1 MKKLFCYRFLSL
13 LLAGILVFST
23 CQKDEDKPIIVM
35 VSPDSGR
42 AGDAVVI
49 SGLLLGQATR
59 VVFGTTEGAVIAA
72 ENKAVFTQVPAGLPA
87 GKVSV
92 TGETNGGLSNPL
104 EFTVMPSVPEITTI
118 APPKGSPGMRVTLT
132 GRYFSDA
139 KEVDLGDQ
147 KITAFEV
154 SSDTQLVIKIPG
166 NSTLGEKAVTVTTPG
181 GVSKPA
187 TFTVVSPPFITSFSP
202 AAGLTGKHIL
212 ISGANLGGITAVYF
226 QDASAVDASAVFE
239 VKSATLIDAIVPADA
254 ATGKLKVVGE
264 GGEALSATDFIV
276 EGAPSITSFAPAS
289 GTFTTEVIIDGDNFL
304 PDAKVKFGTVY
315 AKTTFV
321 SEKRLKATV
330 PAGASSGPV
339 VVETAAGAG
348 RSDDIFLVIAAP
360 SIDRFSPIMGV
371 AGKTKLT
378 INGANFKDISSVKFN
393 GAEAGQANITVN
405 SLTSLD
411 VKVPELATTG
421 TVTVTNPSGTG
432 VSASI
437 FTVVDPS
444 SALTFS
450 PDKGAVGASIAVTGF
465 DFDNTSVV
473 RFNGVQ
479 VSPGGFDLN
488 SETSITVQVPASSTT
503 GKISVTTAG
512 LTLRSTQDFT
522 VIQPPVINNFRP
534 ASGPVGTEVIVS
546 GSNFDNATVRFNGVM
561 IDRNDITSN
570 SNTISFHVPSGAST
584 GPIAI
589 ETVAGTAF
597 TSNFTVVPPPQIG
610 SFSPLSGAVGLT
622 VTISGSN
629 FDNASSVQF
638 NGTEVGPLNFQV
650 NPPLSI
656 SAKVPVG
663 ATTGVITVTTPAGSV
678 TSSDNF
684 TVAPVVNSFSPLSG
698 PAGTVVAVTGNNFE
712 NITDVFF
719 NGIKAKTFT
728 MQSTTSLEA
737 TVPAGAGPGL
747 ITVASAIGSGSS
759 SYTFMVTPL
768 VTFVRPASGMVGTSV
783 TIDGSDFTGVT
794 DVTFD
799 NVSANFSITNDTQI
813 TTTVPQTA
821 TSGYLV
827 VSNSAGSSNIY
838 FTVLPPPELISVSPL
853 SAGANSRISLFGTNL
868 TQVTKVTIGGKNAAI
883 VSQISTSMVVIVPQ
897 GTGVGIKSIVAE
909 YLGGSTT
916 LSIRIS
922 R

>member
-1 MKKLFCYRFLSL
+1 MKKLFCYRLLSL

-23 CQKDEDKPIIVM
+23 CQKDEDKPIIVL

-72 ENKAVFTQVPAGLPA
+72 ENKAIFTQVPAGLPA

-92 TGETNGGLSNPL
+92 TVETNGGLSNPL

-132 GRYFSDA
+132 GRYLSDA
-139 KEVDLGDQ
+139 KEVALGDQ
-147 KITAFEV
+147 KITAFEA

-187 TFTVVSPPFITSFSP
+187 TITVVSPPFITSFSP
-202 AAGLTGKHIL
+202 AAGITGKHIL

-226 QDASAVDASAVFE
+226 QDASAVFE
-239 VKSATLIDAIVPADA
+239 VKSAALIDAMVPADA

-276 EGAPSITSFAPAS
+276 EGAPSITSFAPMS

-330 PAGASSGPV
+330 PTGASSGPV

-348 RSDDIFLVIAAP
+348 RSDDTFLVIAAP
-360 SIDRFSPIMGV
+360 SVDRFSPIMGV
-371 AGKTKLT
+371 AGRTKLT

-411 VKVPELATTG
+411 VKVPALATTG

-450 PDKGAVGASIAVTGF
+450 PDKGAVGASITVTGF
-465 DFDNTSVV
+465 GFDNTSVV
-473 RFNGVQ
+473 WFNGVQ

-534 ASGPVGTEVIVS
+534 ASGPVGTQVIVS
-546 GSNFDNATVRFNGVM
+546 GANFDNATVRFNGVT
-561 IDRNDITSN
+561 IDRTDITSN
-570 SNTISFHVPSGAST
+570 TNTVSFHVPPGAST
-584 GPIAI
+584 GSIAI
-589 ETVAGTAF
+589 ETVAGTAL
-597 TSNFTVVPPPQIG
+597 TSNFTVVPPPQIT
-610 SFSPLSGAVGLT
+610 SFSPLSGAVGST

-638 NGTEVGPLNFQV
+638 NGTEVGNLNFQV
-650 NPPLSI
+650 VSPYSI
-656 SAKVPVG
+656 AAKVPVG
-663 ATTGVITVTTPAGSV
+663 ATTGVITVATPAGLG
-678 TSSDNF
+678 TSPSNF
-684 TVAPVVNSFSPLSG
+684 AVAPVVNSFSPPSG
-698 PAGTVVAVTGNNFE
+698 PAGTVVAVSGNNFE

-728 MQSTTSLEA
+728 MKSTTSLEA
-737 TVPAGAGPGL
+737 TVPASAGAGL
-747 ITVASAIGSGSS
+747 ITVTSAIGSGSS
-759 SYTFMVTPL
+759 SLTFLVTPL
-768 VTFVRPASGMVGTSV
+768 VTSVRPASGMAGTSV
-783 TIDGSDFTGVT
+783 TIDGSDFTGVS
-794 DVTFD
+794 DVTFN
-799 NVSANFSITNDTQI
+799 NVSANFSITSDTRI

-821 TSGYLV
+821 TSGDLV
-827 VSNSAGSSNIY
+827 VSNSAGSSKIY
-838 FTVLPPPELISVSPL
+838 FTVLSPPTLSSVSPS
-853 SAGANSRISLFGTNL
+853 SASVGSHILLGGTNL
-868 TQVTKVTIGGKNAAI
+868 TQVTNVTIGGRNAPI
-883 VSQISTSMVVIVPQ
+883 FRQFSTSMEVVVPQ
-897 GTGVGIKSIVAE
+897 GTGLGKKSIDAY
-909 YLGGSTT
+909 YLGGSTSWPI
-916 LSIRIS
+916 LIFR
-922 R
+922 

>member
-1 MKKLFCYRFLSL
+1 MKKLICYRFLSL
-13 LLAGILVFST
+13 LLAGMLVFST
-23 CQKDEDKPIIVM
+23 CQKDEDKPLIVL

-42 AGDAVVI
+42 VGDAVVI

-59 VVFGTTEGAVIAA
+59 VVFGTAEGVVIAA
-72 ENKAVFTQVPAGLPA
+72 ESKAIFTQVPAGLPA

-92 TGETNGGLSNPL
+92 TVETNGGLSNPL

-118 APPKGSPGMRVTLT
+118 APLKGSPGMRVMLT
-132 GRYFSDA
+132 GLYFSDT
-139 KEVDLGDQ
+139 KEVSLGDQ

-166 NSTLGEKAVTVTTPG
+166 NSTLGEKDLTVTTPG

-202 AAGLTGKHIL
+202 PAGLTGKHIL
-212 ISGANLGGITAVYF
+212 ISGANLSGITAVYF
-226 QDASAVDASAVFE
+226 QDAAAAFE
-239 VKSATLIDAIVPADA
+239 VKSAALIDAIVPATA

-264 GGEALSATDFIV
+264 GGEALSATDFVV
-276 EGAPSITSFAPAS
+276 EGAPSIASFTPAS

-304 PDAKVKFGTVY
+304 PDAKVKFGTIY
-315 AKTTFV
+315 ARTTFV

-348 RSDDIFLVIAAP
+348 RSDDTFLVIAAP
-360 SIDRFSPIMGV
+360 SVDRFSPIMGV

-378 INGANFKDISSVKFN
+378 ISGANFKDISSVKFN

-411 VKVPELATTG
+411 VRVPELATTG

-450 PDKGAVGASIAVTGF
+450 PDKGAVGASITVTGF
-465 DFDNTSVV
+465 GFDNTSVV

-512 LTLRSTQDFT
+512 LTLKSTQDFT
-522 VIQPPVINNFRP
+522 VIQAPVINNFRP
-534 ASGPVGTEVIVS
+534 ASGPVGTQVVVS
-546 GSNFDNATVRFNGVM
+546 GSNFDNATVRLNGVT
-561 IDRNDITSN
+561 IDRADITSN
-570 SNTISFHVPSGAST
+570 TNTISFHVPSGAST

-589 ETVAGTAF
+589 ETVAGVVF
-597 TSNFTVVPPPQIG
+597 TGNFTVVPPPQIT
-610 SFSPLSGAVGLT
+610 SFNPLSGAVGST

-638 NGTEVGPLNFQV
+638 NGTEVGNLNFQV
-650 NPPLSI
+650 I
-656 SAKVPVG
+656 SPYAIAAKVPVG
-663 ATTGVITVTTPAGSV
+663 ATTGVITVTTPAGSC
-678 TSSDNF
+678 TSSNNF
-684 TVAPVVNSFSPLSG
+684 TVAPVVNSFSPPSG
-698 PAGTVVAVTGNNFE
+698 PAGTVVAVSGNNFE

-728 MQSTTSLEA
+728 MKSTTSLEA
-737 TVPAGAGPGL
+737 TVPASAGAGL
-747 ITVASAIGSGSS
+747 ITVVSAIGSGSS
-759 SYTFMVTPL
+759 GHAFTITPL
-768 VTFVRPASGMVGTSV
+768 VTAVRPASGMVGTPV
-783 TIDGSDFTGVT
+783 TIDGSDFTGVS
-794 DVTFD
+794 DVTFN
-799 NVSANFSITNDTQI
+799 NVRANFSITNDTQI
-813 TTTVPQTA
+813 ATTVPQTA
-821 TSGYLV
+821 TSGYLA

-838 FTVLPPPELISVSPL
+838 FTVSPAPALTSVTPSTAQVG
-853 SAGANSRISLFGTNL
+853 SHIFLFGSNL
-868 TQVTKVTIGGKNAAI
+868 TQVTNVEIGGKNALI
-883 VSQISTSMVVIVPQ
+883 VSQLPSKMEVVVPQ
-897 GTGVGIKSIVAE
+897 GTGLGRKSIVA
-909 YLGGSTT
+909 YFSVGYST
-916 LSIRIS
+916 LSLYVGR
-922 R
+922 